1 MTKVKFALP
10 PAAGKVTSLFHS
22 KKDTPPV
29 FNQPL
34 NTSSCPHHRIARLLY
49 SIFLSLLLIIAI
61 PVITLKALTYS
72 FIEDNR
78 MMGFTFQ
85 TTRKSG
91 EPGEAIIMAAL
102 PRMLYAVPAK
112 LAIIAAT
119 VSICLAAA
127 HLGFVGTDWNMG
139 KRVHTITEQPR
150 SIRANESKDT
160 IIRLPSQHHVL
171 SHHQRHPRPLRS
183 SLHLRYPQEHLALS

>member
-1 MTKVKFALP
+1 MTKVKFTLP
-10 PAAGKVTSLFHS
+10 PAAGKVTSLFNT
-22 KKDTPPV
+22 KKVDTPV

-34 NTSSCPHHRIARLLY
+34 NTTSCPHHRIARLLY
-49 SIFLSLLLIIAI
+49 SIFLSLLLVIAV

-85 TTRKSG
+85 TTQKNG
-91 EPGEAIIMAAL
+91 EPGDAIIMAAL

-127 HLGFVGTDWNMG
+127 HLGFVGTDWKMG
-139 KRVHTITEQPR
+139 KRVR
-150 SIRANESKDT
+150 K
-160 IIRLPSQHHVL
+160 V
-171 SHHQRHPRPLRS
+171 
-183 SLHLRYPQEHLALS
+183 